1 MKNYL
6 SILSGLLLFSACSE
20 QISIEGSWVEPVPG
34 MPDMQQGF
42 TLEPGGKASSIQMAT
57 LQYESW
63 KKEGNH
69 LILSGKSIGNHLTI
83 DFSDTLTIERLTQ
96 DSLILKQGE
105 AVYAYARTTQPSQE
119 VIPAATLTP
128 ALQTKSVKGEL
139 VLAHEVRSFTAT
151 GDSLSYW
158 IVDKTG
164 ELTRQYDELT
174 EGNKNGTPV
183 YVELEVID
191 KGKSDEGFAAEYAGV
206 YEVGKIIQMS
216 RK

>member
-69 LILSGKSIGNHLTI
+69 LILSGKSI
-83 DFSDTLTIERLTQ
+83 
-96 DSLILKQGE
+96 K
-105 AVYAYARTTQPSQE
+105 
-119 VIPAATLTP
+119 
-128 ALQTKSVKGEL
+128 
-139 VLAHEVRSFTAT
+139 
-151 GDSLSYW
+151 
-158 IVDKTG
+158 
-164 ELTRQYDELT
+164 
-174 EGNKNGTPV
+174 
-183 YVELEVID
+183 
-191 KGKSDEGFAAEYAGV
+191 
-206 YEVGKIIQMS
+206 
-216 RK
+216 